1 MISLI
6 KIGPHNFEIYDIGPK
21 DILCPII
28 CLPPC
33 TCDATIYYELQL
45 RLSKNGFRIIS
56 INYPRTYSAGEFCE
70 SFMRLVR
77 ELQLTAV
84 HLVGSSLGGFLA
96 QKFYLYSIHLDCPVK
111 SLILCNTFT
120 DTSVFASH
128 ASSRFMWLMPAFSL
142 RMMVEYPPVAQ
153 DADDATKFAMSM
165 AKSQLNSMSQADLA
179 ARLTMNGLPDAVDVE
194 GLQEADII
202 IIEVGD
208 LDNSYRE
215 HFGSVNKAYPN
226 AKVAHLELGGQFPF
240 LSRAEEFAA
249 YMEMHYESYHQ
260 TPFCPTAN
268 VDIDGDRI

>member
-1 MISLI
+1 MAELNLAIFSCGVQQGCVLSPVLFNYTVNWILGNVLHEVDGVEFVSSRQQTDPDYADDISLLP
-6 KIGPHNFEIYDIGPK
+6 KALANLQSMVSRVNEI
-21 DILCPII
+21 
-28 CLPPC
+28 
-33 TCDATIYYELQL
+33 A
-45 RLSKNGFRIIS
+45 
-56 INYPRTYSAGEFCE
+56 E
-70 SFMRLVR
+70 S
-77 ELQLTAV
+77 
-84 HLVGSSLGGFLA
+84 
-96 QKFYLYSIHLDCPVK
+96 
-111 SLILCNTFT
+111 
-120 DTSVFASH
+120 
-128 ASSRFMWLMPAFSL
+128 
-142 RMMVEYPPVAQ
+142 
-153 DADDATKFAMSM
+153 
-165 AKSQLNSMSQADLA
+165 LNSMPQADLA